1 MCQRVL
7 TLAFKSPD
15 QLFLFVTD
23 HDIPTVTKP
32 PVPISSSS
40 SNSRAS
46 PRATSSNEKSST
58 STDASDPAPDAVT
71 RTLET
76 RLLSKGL
83 VPELAEPSQG
93 LRGERDSRGQGR
105 SGARP
110 SADGVGGSL
119 KALQSLS
126 PPPARP
132 GTDSIGGSLK
142 ASQSLSP
149 PPAPLLG
156 QGSPIPSPLQGL
168 SLSPRTRA
176 VLGDLPDVISVTD
189 GECCRLGQLLF
200 SCYGFSREG
209 GVTGVCGVGVL
220 GRAV

>member
-1 MCQRVL
+1 MCQHVL
-7 TLAFKSPD
+7 TLAFKSPN

-23 HDIPTVTKP
+23 HDIPIVTKP
-32 PVPISSSS
+32 PVPSSSS
-40 SNSRAS
+40 SNSQAS

-58 STDASDPAPDAVT
+58 STDASDTMPDAVT
-71 RTLET
+71 RTIET
-76 RLLSKGL
+76 QLLSKGL

-93 LRGERDSRGQGR
+93 LRVERDRQGQGR

-110 SADGVGGSL
+110 SADDV
-119 KALQSLS
+119 
-126 PPPARP
+126 
-132 GTDSIGGSLK
+132 GGSLK

-168 SLSPRTRA
+168 SMLSRTHA
-176 VLGDLPDVISVTD
+176 ALEDLPDVISVTD

-209 GVTGVCGVGVL
+209 GVTGVCGGGVL